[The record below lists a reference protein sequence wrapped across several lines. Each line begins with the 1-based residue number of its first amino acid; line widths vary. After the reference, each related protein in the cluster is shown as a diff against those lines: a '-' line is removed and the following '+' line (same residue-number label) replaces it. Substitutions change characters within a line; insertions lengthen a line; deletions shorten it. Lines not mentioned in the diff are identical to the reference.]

1 MASET
6 GRGEEW
12 IASETGRGEE
22 CEAKGGSGKRESHGA
37 LEQRTAYDIEA
48 VDGDSVP
55 PEPLQGP
62 RSDVSRPDEHVIF
75 VDNVDFDEWDVNT
88 EILTR
93 RTMMARKAI
102 NDSAV
107 ELAKIRER
115 LL

>member
-1 MASET
+1 MS
-6 GRGEEW
+6 
-12 IASETGRGEE
+12 
-22 CEAKGGSGKRESHGA
+22 
-37 LEQRTAYDIEA
+37 
-48 VDGDSVP
+48 
-55 PEPLQGP
+55 
-62 RSDVSRPDEHVIF
+62 RSDEHVIF